1 MIFVILKYI
10 GIIITLVL
18 LFRFWIRILDQLF
31 SQLKLEVKWKSLLW

>member
-18 LFRFWIRILDQLF
+18 LFRFWIRILNQLF
-31 SQLKLEVKWKSLLW
+31 SQLKFEVKWKSLLW

>member
-31 SQLKLEVKWKSLLW
+31 SQLKFEVKWKSLLW